1 MSIKR
6 STKNLSL
13 SLILAAS
20 AAACGGSDK
29 EPAPEASCNADPAVC
44 GEGTVCE
51 QLGESAYM
59 CLPPVLVRGRV
70 FDARTEGGLE
80 GATIVA
86 LDANGA
92 ARSRVARSLAD
103 GSYELPVS
111 VRRADDGAPLT
122 DKITLRVGA
131 DDFQTFPTPP
141 RTSLAIDLVQAVQE
155 LESDAGSASADAGIA
170 GPWVVENAATDVAL
184 IALPEGER
192 TGVSVE
198 GKVSGDDASGVLV
211 LAVQGEHAA
220 ASAISDSDGSFVL
233 FNVPEGSVALQ
244 GYRAG
249 LSVVAKDASVPAAG
263 LRGVVLEASASGTGT
278 VSGNINIVNAE
289 GSLTTSVIL
298 VVASSFD
305 ADNARG
311 EAPAGLRVGNISG
324 AFSIEGVPAGRY
336 AVLAAFENDRLVRD
350 PDEAIAGTSV
360 VFVDVTAG
368 GTVQLEQSFKVTEAL
383 AVEGPGAENVEQMA
397 AGMLPLRW
405 ADDSSEDGYELR
417 VYDALGTLVHEDLGV
432 PRVSGGAGVSY
443 MLDATRYQPGMIYQF
458 RVKSWRESRGKRSY
472 ISATEDL
479 RGVFELSR

>member
-1 MSIKR
+1 MSIKS
-6 STKNLSL
+6 STKSLSL
-13 SLILAAS
+13 SLILASGAV
-20 AAACGGSDK
+20 ACGGSDK
-29 EPAPEASCNADPAVC
+29 EPRTEVSCNDDPAVC
-44 GEGTVCE
+44 GDGTVCE
-51 QLGESAYM
+51 QLGDASYM

-70 FDARTEGGLE
+70 FDASHETGVE

-103 GSYELPVS
+103 GRYELPVS
-111 VRRADDGAPLT
+111 VRRTQDGAPLT

-131 DDFQTFPTPP
+131 DDYQSFPTPP
-141 RTSLAIDLVQAVQE
+141 RTSLAIDLVQAEQE
-155 LESDAGSASADAGIA
+155 LAGPAGGESAEAEVAA
-170 GPWVVENAATDVAL
+170 PWVVENAATDVAL
-184 IALPEGER
+184 IALPDTAR

-198 GKVSGDDASGVLV
+198 GMLAGDDPSGVLV
-211 LAVQGEHAA
+211 LAVQDGRAA

-233 FNVPEGSVALQ
+233 FNVPEGGVTLE

-249 LSVVAKDASVPAAG
+249 LSVRAEFETVPAAG
-263 LRGVVLEASASGTGT
+263 LTGVVLTASEDGTGK
-278 VSGNINIVNAE
+278 VSGNINIVNAD

-311 EAPAGLRVGNISG
+311 EAPAGLRTGDISG
-324 AFSIEGVPAGRY
+324 AFAIEGVPAGRY
-336 AVLAAFENDRLVRD
+336 AVLAAFENDSLVRD

-360 VFVDVTAG
+360 VFVDVAAG
-368 GTVQLEQSFKVTEAL
+368 ADVQLDQSFKVTEAL
-383 AVEGPGAENVEQMA
+383 AVESPGAEHVEQMA

-417 VYDALGTLVHEDLGV
+417 VYDALGTLVHEDLNV

-443 MLDATRYQPGMIYQF
+443 MLDATSYEHGMIYQF
-458 RVKSWRESRGKRSY
+458 RVKSWREARGKRSY

-479 RGVFELSR
+479 RGVFELSL